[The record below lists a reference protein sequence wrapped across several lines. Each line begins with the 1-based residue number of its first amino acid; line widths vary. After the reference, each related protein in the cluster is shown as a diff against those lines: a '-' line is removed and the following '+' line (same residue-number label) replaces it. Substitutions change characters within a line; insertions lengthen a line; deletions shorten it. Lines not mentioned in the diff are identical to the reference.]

1 MKTCMS
7 TSGRACRASAR
18 RSGFALAIVFV
29 AAAAL
34 GSLRPTR
41 VASQDHNFAGS
52 VQTNYLWVATDP
64 DAREQTFD
72 GFTNELSLKVAV
84 DFSDA
89 VSANIKLCY
98 GCHGVELGMAFTD
111 LRVLDELNF
120 RAGRFSPSF
129 GDFPLRHDPA
139 NHLTADKPLPYDMGR
154 MLRLREFNL
163 SVLPAPYVDQGLEIN
178 GTHWFGDYLQLDY
191 AAYLIGGLRG
201 GQDAVDVDFMESRQ
215 PYYVDNN
222 SEPAVGG
229 RAALTWD
236 ATPDMM
242 FTVGA
247 SGMAGHYDPKRELEY
262 VLLGADLYARL
273 YTLNLHAEYLVRR
286 TQMAL
291 GDDPDS
297 RFRYGPGGSGEYD
310 DFFVKDGFYV
320 EGNLPVTRR
329 LELVARFDGLRRLGN
344 VTINSPLRSRSVV
357 LRYTAGVNVVF
368 DGSVRLKVSGEVYDF
383 SDFDDEVAAN
393 VGFVAAF

>member
-163 SVLPAPYVDQGLEIN
+163 SVLPAP
-178 GTHWFGDYLQLDY
+178 
-191 AAYLIGGLRG
+191 
-201 GQDAVDVDFMESRQ
+201 
-215 PYYVDNN
+215 
-222 SEPAVGG
+222 
-229 RAALTWD
+229 
-236 ATPDMM
+236 
-242 FTVGA
+242 
-247 SGMAGHYDPKRELEY
+247 
-262 VLLGADLYARL
+262 
-273 YTLNLHAEYLVRR
+273 
-286 TQMAL
+286 
-291 GDDPDS
+291 
-297 RFRYGPGGSGEYD
+297 
-310 DFFVKDGFYV
+310 
-320 EGNLPVTRR
+320 
-329 LELVARFDGLRRLGN
+329 
-344 VTINSPLRSRSVV
+344 
-357 LRYTAGVNVVF
+357 
-368 DGSVRLKVSGEVYDF
+368 
-383 SDFDDEVAAN
+383 
-393 VGFVAAF
+393 